1 MTKKTLGNRYSKEII
16 NRFNPVIYNSFT
28 KIRYAMKTRLRAG
41 MLVVA
46 FIVLVTSCRQGG
58 NTTTTDG
65 FDSISLGEV
74 EPLVHEFDTMS
85 EGLPIFYNMY
95 LSVEMSSLFQSSG
108 AVFKQD
114 LLNSPDKISNYVTS
128 SKKALNLGIYAV
140 DLSYAKVSEQLEIAG
155 RYFNA
160 MQRMAEEMGIP
171 AAYFEN
177 TAMRFERNIDNKDSL
192 IKIANEV
199 YMASDNYLRENERYA
214 ASAQIIL
221 GGWIEAIHIAS
232 NVAAATR
239 DIEII
244 ERLAEQRVSLANVIS
259 MLNDYSDDVDI
270 NRNLEKLRKLQT
282 VFDTFIVDVNGD
294 FDPASTAG
302 KKAIQAYLT
311 KIDEISKQIRS
322 IRSEIIS

>member
-1 MTKKTLGNRYSKEII
+1 
-16 NRFNPVIYNSFT
+16 
-28 KIRYAMKTRLRAG
+28 MKTRLHAG
-41 MLVVA
+41 MLLMAALFLVA
-46 FIVLVTSCRQGG
+46 SCKQGIKSGSNEVL
-58 NTTTTDG
+58 
-65 FDSISLGEV
+65 DSISLGDV
-74 EPLVHEFDTMS
+74 EPLVHEFDTMTD
-85 EGLPIFYNMY
+85 GLPIFYNMY

-114 LLNSPDKISNYVTS
+114 LLNSPDKMSDYVTS
-128 SKKALNLGIYAV
+128 SKKALNLGVFAV

-171 AAYFEN
+171 ASYFEN
-177 TAMRFERNIDNKDSL
+177 TAQRFERNIDNKDSL

-221 GGWIEAIHIAS
+221 GGWVEAIHIAA
-232 NVAAATR
+232 NVASNTK

-244 ERLAEQRVSLANVIS
+244 ERLSEQRISLANVIN
-259 MLNDYSDDVDI
+259 MLSEYSDNEDI
-270 NRNLEKLRKLQT
+270 NKNIGKLKNLKLL
-282 VFDTFIVDVNGD
+282 FDTFIVDIDSD
-294 FDPASTAG
+294 FDPGSAAG
-302 KKAIQAYLT
+302 KKVIQNYLT
-311 KIDEISKQIRS
+311 KVGEISRQISS